1 MKVLYIGNVWLS
13 LKLLEILVKNKIEIV
28 GVVTTKQSKFNTD
41 YKDLTNLCKNNKID
55 IHYTKSVNS
64 KTTVSWIKNKHPD
77 YIFCFGWSQI
87 LGKEILKIPK
97 KYVVGFHPSQLPLF
111 RGRHPIIWSIILGLK
126 KTASTFFI
134 INENIDDGPI
144 INQKMIKINDNETS
158 LNLYLKIIKKAKE
171 QMKEILISI
180 RKDNVKI
187 VKNKKVNKTF
197 LRKRSFVDGQ
207 IDWRMRAVDI
217 DRLVR
222 GLGAPYPGAHII
234 FKDNLYKIWEV
245 KVVKNNQFIEPGKVI
260 SNKKNKPILKCAD
273 ASIKIIKTEPKLFL
287 KDNDYL

>member
-126 KTASTFFI
+126 K
-134 INENIDDGPI
+134 NR
-144 INQKMIKINDNETS
+144 
-158 LNLYLKIIKKAKE
+158 LY
-171 QMKEILISI
+171 
-180 RKDNVKI
+180 
-187 VKNKKVNKTF
+187 
-197 LRKRSFVDGQ
+197 
-207 IDWRMRAVDI
+207 
-217 DRLVR
+217 
-222 GLGAPYPGAHII
+222 I
-234 FKDNLYKIWEV
+234 FYYK
-245 KVVKNNQFIEPGKVI
+245 
-260 SNKKNKPILKCAD
+260 
-273 ASIKIIKTEPKLFL
+273 
-287 KDNDYL
+287 